1 MCPKHSYRPRLIK
14 KKKYPATHECTS
26 DGEIDLQLSQMN
38 LIKHSEKTRKKK
50 KTLKTQ
56 QSAAG
61 DRFVGLSQN
70 KNKKDANRLYANL
83 MLSIRV

>member
-1 MCPKHSYRPRLIK
+1 MYLGWRNRPSTL
-14 KKKYPATHECTS
+14 
-26 DGEIDLQLSQMN
+26 QMN
-38 LIKHSEKTRKKK
+38 LKYIAKKHERKE
-50 KTLKTQ
+50 TLKTQ

-61 DRFVGLSQN
+61 DRFFGLSQN